1 MPLWWHIQLARWL
14 RTVQNNQ
21 FCVFQQL
28 LSKETIKLICKGC
41 NLQDWRMIG
50 KLKPV
55 AQHAEK
61 ADVHVWIFNR
71 SYLWLDA
78 MHSTGCVFACKTL
91 SRSITNLIASKFKKI
106 WYEQGK
112 LFIAIILLFLPLTE
126 IVFRHRL
133 GAPQPW
139 HIESFEM
146 PLHVVSG
153 VWLTASPSSG
163 VKSIPCFDF
172 TAERKKKKVYF
183 VILKHVWAPL
193 LPEVQLMWDF
203 GQDGSKYTSFHL
215 YI

>member
-1 MPLWWHIQLARWL
+1 M
-14 RTVQNNQ
+14 
-21 FCVFQQL
+21 
-28 LSKETIKLICKGC
+28 
-41 NLQDWRMIG
+41 
-50 KLKPV
+50 

-172 TAERKKKKVYF
+172 TAERKKAHNFYKLCAFFLSVISLLCHTKVCMSPS
-183 VILKHVWAPL
+183 LTRSPADRK
-193 LPEVQLMWDF
+193 
-203 GQDGSKYTSFHL
+203 DGSKHTSFYL
-215 YI
+215 YLPFTLAPRSCLALRCLQAQFKKFGEGLE